1 MTGQEAVERIHQ
13 EAWIG
18 REPGL
23 SRITKLL
30 SMVGDPHKALKFVH
44 ITGTNGKGSTA
55 AMTASILAAAGL
67 RVGLYTSPHLWR
79 FHERFQVSGQPIP
92 DEALGRIGERVIL
105 AGRQMDDPATEF
117 ELMTALGMLYFQEA
131 KCDLVVLEVGLGG
144 RLDSTN
150 VIPAPEVAVIT
161 NIGLEHVEQ
170 LGDTHAK
177 IAGEKAGIIKPGCD
191 TVLYH
196 QRRDV
201 EEVVTDA
208 CRHAGSPMT
217 VTDPDSL
224 KVLSTGR
231 DGQDFL
237 YRGEGPYHINLLG
250 HYQLSN
256 ALTALDIAAVLRR
269 RGWPICQEAV
279 LEGMKKA
286 VWPARMELARRD
298 PDVILDGGHNPQ
310 CMGAIRQALEE
321 LVLEASAH
329 LEGPVL
335 LDSGCGEGYYTA
347 GMFRALER
355 AGHRPRAAG
364 IDISKY
370 ALRRAAK
377 RLPEGEFAVAS
388 AYRLPLTDASADL
401 LTNVFSPLS
410 AEEFARVLRPGGTFL
425 YVVPSA
431 RHLWEMKQVLYSQPY
446 ENPVKETPYTGF
458 SYQRIVPVRYEITLD
473 CPEDIRAL
481 FQMTPYCWKTPRE
494 GVEALSALK
503 RLTTQVGFD
512 LHVFRR
518 SPA

>member
-30 SMVGDPHKALKFVH
+30 SMVGDPHKELKFVH

-55 AMTASILAAAGL
+55 SMTASILAAAGL

-79 FHERFQVSGQPIP
+79 FHERFQVCGRPIP

-117 ELMTALGMLYFQEA
+117 ELMTALGMLYFREA
-131 KCDLVVLEVGLGG
+131 QCDLVVLEVGLGG

-224 KVLSTGR
+224 EVLSTGR
-231 DGQDFL
+231 DGQNFM

-269 RGWPICQEAV
+269 RGWPISREAV
-279 LEGMKKA
+279 MQGMREA

-321 LVLEASAH
+321 LYPGKKILFLVGVLEDKDYHAMV
-329 LEGPVL
+329 GQL
-335 LDSGCGEGYYTA
+335 LPLA
-347 GMFRALER
+347 RAFITITPDN
-355 AGHRPRAAG
+355 PRAMQA
-364 IDISKY
+364 
-370 ALRRAAK
+370 
-377 RLPEGEFAVAS
+377 
-388 AYRLPLTDASADL
+388 ADL
-401 LTNVFSPLS
+401 AAYLRGFGKPATACDVVEDGVKLAIEHAGENGV
-410 AEEFARVLRPGGTFL
+410 VLCYGSL
-425 YVVPSA
+425 YMIGDVDA
-431 RHLWEMKQVLYSQPY
+431 
-446 ENPVKETPYTGF
+446 
-458 SYQRIVPVRYEITLD
+458 
-473 CPEDIRAL
+473 
-481 FQMTPYCWKTPRE
+481 
-494 GVEALSALK
+494 ALK
-503 RLTTQVGFD
+503 KL
-512 LHVFRR
+512 
-518 SPA
+518 S